1 MHSSIFTLHCPGD
14 DGDAMCN
21 AYHFFSNVIEY
32 NWCHRFMQN
41 RKELTYRCY
50 KTTKGVFLESGSIC
64 GLKLQTFV
72 LLNNSSRR

>member
-1 MHSSIFTLHCPGD
+1 MQCLSF
-14 DGDAMCN
+14 
-21 AYHFFSNVIEY
+21 FFSNVIEY

-72 LLNNSSRR
+72 LLNIHRGDKEKCM